1 MNFDED
7 MQGFLNL
14 FDKDLLEVT
23 KNESIEEYVKEEMT
37 LGKYN
42 ENLKDNEDRDI
53 IFEYLG
59 LIDETKKTKNT
70 GWTIYAIDIE
80 AIEDFIFNR
89 SCTKQDVLKY
99 ALRHYIPK
107 EIYEIVLSNG
117 EVNKQKTPIDNSNL
131 KLNELKEKYADLNEY
146 HKLIKYKS
154 VYVSDKYNNLE
165 SKPSWVIPNIDYLAM
180 EIFKKLFSI
189 EYRFIATN
197 AIRYYLMEQNY
208 RHAEERIE
216 TSERHKNENKDV
228 YRSKLNG
235 RL

>member
-1 MNFDED
+1 MEFEEN
-7 MQGFLNL
+7 MQRFLNL
-14 FDKDLLEVT
+14 YDNDLLEGT
-23 KNESIEEYVKEEMT
+23 KNESIEEYVKVKMT

-42 ENLKDNEDRDI
+42 DSLRENEDRDI
-53 IFEYLG
+53 IFDFLG
-59 LIDETKKTKNT
+59 SIDETQKTKST
-70 GWTIYAIDIE
+70 GWTFYTVDIQ

-89 SCTKQDVLKY
+89 SCTRQDVLKY

-107 EIYEIVLSNG
+107 EIYEIVLLDSR
-117 EVNKQKTPIDNSNL
+117 VNKQKNNKV
-131 KLNELKEKYADLNEY
+131 KLNELKEKYTDINEY
-146 HKLIKYKS
+146 HKLIKYKP
-154 VYVSDKYNNLE
+154 VYDSDKYNDLE

-189 EYRFIATN
+189 EYRYIATN

-216 TSERHKNENKDV
+216 ISERHKNENKDV